1 MTTLRKGMQARLIE
15 KAKSDKDIAAVILF
29 GSAARKEEAR
39 DVDVCLVLY
48 PGAADKGFDKR
59 VEYSTDE
66 KLDVQVFQDLP
77 LYIRKRILKEGKVL
91 LCKDDDLLYDIA
103 AVTVREFEYFRP
115 RYEDYLEGVLHG

>member
-1 MTTLRKGMQARLIE
+1 MKARKKGMEARLIE
-15 KAKSDKDIAAVILF
+15 KAKSDKDVAAVILF

-48 PGAADKGFDKR
+48 PDEADKGFDKR

-77 LYIRKRILKEGKVL
+77 LYIRIRVLKEGKIL

-103 AVTVREFEYFRP
+103 ASSVREFEYFRP
-115 RYEDYLEGVLHG
+115 RYEEYLEGVLHG